1 MELKLKEGVD
11 LSLLTTQYKVEAV
24 TLELL
29 EGEDLPLEHEIR
41 LKIMISLVN
50 YLTDG
55 QIFKL
60 LEDKKDAD
68 LYNAIINEIEPLYNE
83 YMLTHDGY
91 NNIIDKMVLD
101 IKEHY
106 VLLMQRNNSVV
117 GFLTLL
123 FQEMRNLSPE
133 EINNFKKIV
142 DDVRFGQNVQKV
154 TERLEET
161 KEKVKENNKP
171 EEINQKLE
179 QLIESYQAKNN

>member
-1 MELKLKEGVD
+1 MKFYLILKIKDNDYIVSHDKGTFRV
-11 LSLLTTQYKVEAV
+11 KR
-24 TLELL
+24 
-29 EGEDLPLEHEIR
+29 DLP
-41 LKIMISLVN
+41 S
-50 YLTDG
+50 
-55 QIFKL
+55 
-60 LEDKKDAD
+60 
-68 LYNAIINEIEPLYNE
+68 INEKDLKKEEKIS
-83 YMLTHDGY
+83 
-91 NNIIDKMVLD
+91 DKAYK
-101 IKEHY
+101 IG
-106 VLLMQRNNSVV
+106 LLMQRNNSVV

-154 TERLEET
+154 TERLEES